1 MLRSQAGS
9 AMIYIFIAIALLAGL
24 LYAMNQESRVNTSAL
39 TEERANLLASEI
51 IERSNAY
58 GMSVQKLL
66 LRGCDETEISFEN
79 SLHPAAATHA
89 NGNSPTDNSCH
100 VFHPSGGGIA
110 LESISL
116 PEDTLD
122 TAWTAESHY
131 GYIIFTN
138 NTCVDGIG
146 TGPPCTVPGRELLV
160 WTSFI
165 KESVCE
171 AINTRLAIG
180 SIGGEDTSASP
191 FRGDF
196 SNGSAKLIDVATVAN
211 KPAGCIEDNAGP
223 TLGAYVYFSTLKAR

>member
-1 MLRSQAGS
+1 MLKSQAGS
-9 AMIYIFIAIALLAGL
+9 ALIYIFIAVALLAGL
-24 LYAMNQESRVNTSAL
+24 LYAMNQESRVNTNAL
-39 TEERANLLASEI
+39 SEERASIIASEI
-51 IERSNAY
+51 IEKSNIFALAAH
-58 GMSVQKLL
+58 KLL

-89 NGNSPTDNSCH
+89 NANSPIDNSCH
-100 VFHPSGGGIA
+100 VFHPSGGGIS

-116 PEDTLD
+116 SEDSLD

-138 NTCVDGIG
+138 NTCVDGVG

-165 KESVCE
+165 KESICE
-171 AINTRLAIG
+171 AINKKLGID
-180 SIGGEDTSASP
+180 SIGGEDTSAAP

-211 KPAGCIEDNAGP
+211 KPAGCVEDNAGP
-223 TLGAYVYFSTLKAR
+223 TLGSYVYFSTIKAR